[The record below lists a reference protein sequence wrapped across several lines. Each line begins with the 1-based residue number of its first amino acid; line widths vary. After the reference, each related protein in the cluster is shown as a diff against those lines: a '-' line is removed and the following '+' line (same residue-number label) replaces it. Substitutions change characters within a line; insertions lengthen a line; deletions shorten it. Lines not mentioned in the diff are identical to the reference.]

1 MINGAG
7 IRVTGKK
14 AQYDI
19 EKIAGFIIIFI
30 LLFSIFFQINQI
42 ISINSGYFEE
52 EITENIEEKLMNTV
66 NTEEK
71 KLSEIKAEEI
81 AEDEKIS
88 KIKKV
93 QKVQGIIKITGEE
106 LADSKENRIIKIK
119 DTPTYINTNENLKNI
134 NGLNKKNYKSG
145 IKENVIEN
153 INVKNIVD
161 NQEVQ
166 RIQNIQNENINNKNF
181 GKILWP
187 VKSGKITSKFGN
199 RNHPVL
205 KSVKFHRGVD
215 IAVSLGTPV
224 YAGIRGIVTF
234 AGKRGN
240 YGNLV
245 EIKGSDGIKVR
256 YAHLSKIDVVA
267 GQRVSDG
274 EKVAETGN
282 TGMSTGPH
290 LHYEII
296 VDESPVNP
304 LNFHD

>member
-81 AEDEKIS
+81 AEDEKIN
-88 KIKKV
+88 KV
-93 QKVQGIIKITGEE
+93 EKVQGIIKITGEE

-181 GKILWP
+181 VACKIW
-187 VKSGKITSKFGN
+187 KNNK
-199 RNHPVL
+199 
-205 KSVKFHRGVD
+205 
-215 IAVSLGTPV
+215 
-224 YAGIRGIVTF
+224 
-234 AGKRGN
+234 
-240 YGNLV
+240 
-245 EIKGSDGIKVR
+245 
-256 YAHLSKIDVVA
+256 
-267 GQRVSDG
+267 
-274 EKVAETGN
+274 
-282 TGMSTGPH
+282 
-290 LHYEII
+290 
-296 VDESPVNP
+296 
-304 LNFHD
+304 

>member
-7 IRVTGKK
+7 IRITGKK

-81 AEDEKIS
+81 AKDEKIN
-88 KIKKV
+88 KIEKV
-93 QKVQGIIKITGEE
+93 QEIIKITGEE
-106 LADSKENRIIKIK
+106 LAGSKENRIIKIK

-134 NGLNKKNYKSG
+134 NGLNKKNYKSS

-153 INVKNIVD
+153 INVKNIID

-187 VKSGKITSKFGN
+187 VKSGRITSKFGN

-240 YGNLV
+240 YGNLI
-245 EIKGSDGIKVR
+245 EIEGSDGIKVR

>member
-81 AEDEKIS
+81 AEDEKIN
-88 KIKKV
+88 KV
-93 QKVQGIIKITGEE
+93 EKVQGIIKITGEE

-153 INVKNIVD
+153 INVKNIID

-187 VKSGKITSKFGN
+187 VKSGRITSKFGN

-245 EIKGSDGIKVR
+245 EIEGSDGIKVR

>member
-7 IRVTGKK
+7 IRITGKK
-14 AQYDI
+14 LQYDI
-19 EKIAGFIIIFI
+19 EKIAGIMVIAI

-52 EITENIEEKLMNTV
+52 EITENIEEKLMNAV
-66 NTEEK
+66 NIEEK

-81 AEDEKIS
+81 AKDEKIS
-88 KIKKV
+88 KIEKV
-93 QKVQGIIKITGEE
+93 QEIIKITGEE
-106 LADSKENRIIKIK
+106 IAGSKGNRIIKIK
-119 DTPTYINTNENLKNI
+119 DTPEYANIVTELRNTNE
-134 NGLNKKNYKSG
+134 LNKKNYKSSVKKD
-145 IKENVIEN
+145 ISEN
-153 INVKNIVD
+153 IKGKNILD
-161 NQEVQ
+161 NHEVQ
-166 RIQNIQNENINNKNF
+166 GIQNIQNENIENRSF

-187 VKSGKITSKFGN
+187 VKSGRITSKFGN

-240 YGNLV
+240 YGNLI
-245 EIKGSDGIKVR
+245 EIEGSDGIKVR

-304 LNFHD
+304 LNFHN

>member
-1 MINGAG
+1 MINEAG
-7 IRVTGKK
+7 IRITGKK
-14 AQYDI
+14 SYYDI

-81 AEDEKIS
+81 AKDEKIN
-88 KIKKV
+88 KIEKV
-93 QKVQGIIKITGEE
+93 QEIIKITGEE
-106 LADSKENRIIKIK
+106 LAGSKGNRIIKIK

-145 IKENVIEN
+145 VKENIIEN
-153 INVKNIVD
+153 INVKNITD

-166 RIQNIQNENINNKNF
+166 GIQNIQNENINNKNF

>member
-1 MINGAG
+1 MINGAE
-7 IRVTGKK
+7 IRITGKK
-14 AQYDI
+14 VQYDI
-19 EKIAGFIIIFI
+19 EKIAGIMVIAI
-30 LLFSIFFQINQI
+30 LLFSILFQINQI
-42 ISINSGYFEE
+42 ININSGYFEE
-52 EITENIEEKLMNTV
+52 EITENIEEKLTNAI

-71 KLSEIKAEEI
+71 KLYEIKSEKI
-81 AEDEKIS
+81 AKDEKIN
-88 KIKKV
+88 KIE
-93 QKVQGIIKITGEE
+93 KVQGIIKITGEE
-106 LADSKENRIIKIK
+106 ISDSKGNRIIKIK

-134 NGLNKKNYKSG
+134 NGLNKKNYKSS

-153 INVKNIVD
+153 INVKNIID

-224 YAGIRGIVTF
+224 YSGIKGRVTF
-234 AGKRGN
+234 AGRKGN

>member
-7 IRVTGKK
+7 IRITGKK

-81 AEDEKIS
+81 AEDEKIN
-88 KIKKV
+88 KV
-93 QKVQGIIKITGEE
+93 EKVQGIIKITGEE
-106 LADSKENRIIKIK
+106 LAGSKGNRIIKIK

-153 INVKNIVD
+153 INVKNVVD

-166 RIQNIQNENINNKNF
+166 RIQNILNENINNKNF

-224 YAGIRGIVTF
+224 YAGIKGIVTF

-245 EIKGSDGIKVR
+245 EIEGSDGIKVR
-256 YAHLSKIDVVA
+256 YAHLSKIDVIA

>member
-1 MINGAG
+1 MINGAE
-7 IRVTGKK
+7 IRIIGKK
-14 AQYDI
+14 SQYDI

-81 AEDEKIS
+81 AEDEKIN
-88 KIKKV
+88 KV
-93 QKVQGIIKITGEE
+93 EKVQGIIKITGEE

-134 NGLNKKNYKSG
+134 NGLNKKNYKSS

-153 INVKNIVD
+153 INVKNIID

-187 VKSGKITSKFGN
+187 VKSGRITSKFGN
-199 RNHPVL
+199 RNHPIL

-245 EIKGSDGIKVR
+245 EIEGSDGIKVR

>member
-7 IRVTGKK
+7 MRIIGKK
-14 AQYDI
+14 SQYDI
-19 EKIAGFIIIFI
+19 EKIAGIMVIAI

-42 ISINSGYFEE
+42 ININSGYFEE

-81 AEDEKIS
+81 SEDEKIN
-88 KIKKV
+88 KVEKV
-93 QKVQGIIKITGEE
+93 QEIIKITGEE
-106 LADSKENRIIKIK
+106 IAGSKGNRIIKIK
-119 DTPTYINTNENLKNI
+119 DTPTYINTNENLKNT
-134 NGLNKKNYKSG
+134 NGLNKKNYKSS

-153 INVKNIVD
+153 INVKNIID

-224 YAGIRGIVTF
+224 YAGIKGIVTF

-296 VDESPVNP
+296 VDDNPVNP

>member
-1 MINGAG
+1 MINEAG
-7 IRVTGKK
+7 IRITGKK

-81 AEDEKIS
+81 AEDEKIN
-88 KIKKV
+88 KV
-93 QKVQGIIKITGEE
+93 EKVQGIIKITGEE
-106 LADSKENRIIKIK
+106 IAGSKGNRIIKIK

-145 IKENVIEN
+145 IKENIIEN
-153 INVKNIVD
+153 INVKNITD

-166 RIQNIQNENINNKNF
+166 GIQNIQNENINNKNF

>member
-7 IRVTGKK
+7 IRITGKK
-14 AQYDI
+14 LQYDI
-19 EKIAGFIIIFI
+19 EKIAGIMVIAI
-30 LLFSIFFQINQI
+30 LLFSILFQINQI
-42 ISINSGYFEE
+42 ININSGYFEE
-52 EITENIEEKLMNTV
+52 EITENIEEKLTNAI

-71 KLSEIKAEEI
+71 KLYEIKSEEI
-81 AEDEKIS
+81 AKDEKIN
-88 KIKKV
+88 KIEKV
-93 QKVQGIIKITGEE
+93 QEIIKISGEE
-106 LADSKENRIIKIK
+106 IADSKGNRIIKIK

-134 NGLNKKNYKSG
+134 NGLNKKNYKSS

-153 INVKNIVD
+153 INVKNIID

-187 VKSGKITSKFGN
+187 VKSGRITSKFGN

-224 YAGIRGIVTF
+224 YAGIKGIVTF

-296 VDESPVNP
+296 VDDSPVNP

>member
-1 MINGAG
+1 MINGAE
-7 IRVTGKK
+7 IRIIGKK
-14 AQYDI
+14 SQYDI

-52 EITENIEEKLMNTV
+52 EITENIEEKLMNAV
-66 NTEEK
+66 NAEEK

-81 AEDEKIS
+81 AKDEKIS
-88 KIKKV
+88 KIEKV
-93 QKVQGIIKITGEE
+93 QEIIKITGEE
-106 LADSKENRIIKIK
+106 IAGSKGNRIIKIK
-119 DTPTYINTNENLKNI
+119 DTPEYANIITELRNTNE
-134 NGLNKKNYKSG
+134 LNKKNYKSSVKKD
-145 IKENVIEN
+145 ISEN
-153 INVKNIVD
+153 IKGKNILD
-161 NQEVQ
+161 NHEVQ
-166 RIQNIQNENINNKNF
+166 GIQNIQSENINNKNF

-187 VKSGKITSKFGN
+187 VKSGRITSKFGN

-245 EIKGSDGIKVR
+245 EIEGSDGIKVR

-296 VDESPVNP
+296 VDDSPVNP

>member
-7 IRVTGKK
+7 IKITGKK
-14 AQYDI
+14 LQYDI
-19 EKIAGFIIIFI
+19 EKIAGIMVIAI
-30 LLFSIFFQINQI
+30 LLFSILFQINQI
-42 ISINSGYFEE
+42 ININSGYFEE
-52 EITENIEEKLMNTV
+52 EITENIEEKLTNAI

-71 KLSEIKAEEI
+71 KLYEIKSEEI
-81 AEDEKIS
+81 AKDEKIN
-88 KIKKV
+88 KIEKV
-93 QKVQGIIKITGEE
+93 QEIIKISGEE
-106 LADSKENRIIKIK
+106 LAGSKENRIIKIK

-240 YGNLV
+240 YGNLI
-245 EIKGSDGIKVR
+245 EIEGSDGIKVR

>member
-7 IRVTGKK
+7 IRITGKK
-14 AQYDI
+14 LQYDI
-19 EKIAGFIIIFI
+19 EKIAGIMVIAI
-30 LLFSIFFQINQI
+30 LLFSILFQINQI
-42 ISINSGYFEE
+42 ININSGYFEE
-52 EITENIEEKLMNTV
+52 EITENIEEKLTNAI

-71 KLSEIKAEEI
+71 KLYEIKSEKI
-81 AEDEKIS
+81 AKDEKIN
-88 KIKKV
+88 KIE
-93 QKVQGIIKITGEE
+93 KVQGIIKITGEE
-106 LADSKENRIIKIK
+106 IADSKGNRIIKIK

-134 NGLNKKNYKSG
+134 NGLNKKNYKSS

-153 INVKNIVD
+153 INVKNIID

-187 VKSGKITSKFGN
+187 VKSGRITSKFGN

-224 YAGIRGIVTF
+224 YAGIKGIVTF

-245 EIKGSDGIKVR
+245 EIEGNDGIKVR
-256 YAHLSKIDVVA
+256 YAHLNSIDVVT
-267 GQRVSDG
+267 GQKVSDG

-296 VDESPVNP
+296 IDENPVNP
-304 LNFHD
+304 LDFAHN

>member
-81 AEDEKIS
+81 AEDEKIN
-88 KIKKV
+88 KV
-93 QKVQGIIKITGEE
+93 EKVQGIIKITGEE

-256 YAHLSKIDVVA
+256 YAHLSKINVVA

>member
-7 IRVTGKK
+7 IKISGKK

-81 AEDEKIS
+81 AEDEKIN
-88 KIKKV
+88 KV
-93 QKVQGIIKITGEE
+93 EKVQGIIKITGEE
-106 LADSKENRIIKIK
+106 LAGSKENRIIKIK

-134 NGLNKKNYKSG
+134 NGLNKKNYKSS

-153 INVKNIVD
+153 INVKNIID

-187 VKSGKITSKFGN
+187 VKSGRITSKFGN

-240 YGNLV
+240 YGNLI
-245 EIKGSDGIKVR
+245 EIEGSDGIKVR

>member
-1 MINGAG
+1 MINEAG
-7 IRVTGKK
+7 IRITGKK

-71 KLSEIKAEEI
+71 KLSETKAEEI
-81 AEDEKIS
+81 AEDEKIN
-88 KIKKV
+88 KV
-93 QKVQGIIKITGEE
+93 EKVQGIIKITGEE
-106 LADSKENRIIKIK
+106 LAGSKGNRIIKIK

-153 INVKNIVD
+153 IKGKNILD
-161 NQEVQ
+161 NHEVQ
-166 RIQNIQNENINNKNF
+166 GIQNIQNENINNKNF

>member
-7 IRVTGKK
+7 IRITGKK

-81 AEDEKIS
+81 AKDEKIN
-88 KIKKV
+88 KIEKV
-93 QKVQGIIKITGEE
+93 QEIIKITGEE
-106 LADSKENRIIKIK
+106 IADSKGNRIIKIK

-134 NGLNKKNYKSG
+134 NGLNKKNYKSS

-153 INVKNIVD
+153 INVKNITD

-166 RIQNIQNENINNKNF
+166 GIQNIQNENINNKNF

-187 VKSGKITSKFGN
+187 VKSGRITSKFGN

-240 YGNLV
+240 YGNLI
-245 EIKGSDGIKVR
+245 EIEGSDGIKVR

>member
-1 MINGAG
+1 MMNGAG
-7 IRVTGKK
+7 IRITGKK
-14 AQYDI
+14 LQYDI
-19 EKIAGFIIIFI
+19 EKIAGILIITI
-30 LLFSIFFQINQI
+30 LFFSILFQINQI
-42 ISINSGYFEE
+42 VNINSGYLEE
-52 EITENIEEKLMNTV
+52 EITENIEEKLHNII

-71 KLSEIKAEEI
+71 KLSETAGKETVKN
-81 AEDEKIS
+81 EKINQTE
-88 KIKKV
+88 KV
-93 QKVQGIIKITGEE
+93 RGIIKISGEE
-106 LADSKENRIIKIK
+106 GESTKNTGIIKIR
-119 DTPTYINTNENLKNI
+119 DNIADINT
-134 NGLNKKNYKSG
+134 KKDMESISLSRTESFEGK
-145 IKENVIEN
+145 VREN
-153 INVKNIVD
+153 INEKNRAD
-161 NQEVQ
+161 N
-166 RIQNIQNENINNKNF
+166 QNIQVENMESKGF

-187 VKSGKITSKFGN
+187 VKYGKITSKFGN
-199 RNHPVL
+199 RTHPVL

>member
-1 MINGAG
+1 MINEAG
-7 IRVTGKK
+7 IRITGKK

-71 KLSEIKAEEI
+71 KLSETKAEEI
-81 AEDEKIS
+81 AKDEKIN
-88 KIKKV
+88 KIEKV
-93 QKVQGIIKITGEE
+93 QEIIKIAGEE
-106 LADSKENRIIKIK
+106 IADSKGNRIIKIK

-153 INVKNIVD
+153 INVKNITD

-166 RIQNIQNENINNKNF
+166 GIQNIQNENINNKNF

-256 YAHLSKIDVVA
+256 YAHLSKIDVVT

>member
-81 AEDEKIS
+81 AEDEKIN
-88 KIKKV
+88 KV
-93 QKVQGIIKITGEE
+93 EKVQGIIKITGEE

-245 EIKGSDGIKVR
+245 EIEGSDGIKVR

>member
-81 AEDEKIS
+81 AEDEKIN
-88 KIKKV
+88 KV
-93 QKVQGIIKITGEE
+93 EKVQGIIKITGEE

-153 INVKNIVD
+153 INVKNITD

-166 RIQNIQNENINNKNF
+166 GIQNIQNENINNKNF

>member
-1 MINGAG
+1 MINEAG
-7 IRVTGKK
+7 IRITGKK

-71 KLSEIKAEEI
+71 KLSETKAEEI
-81 AEDEKIS
+81 AEDEKIN
-88 KIKKV
+88 KV
-93 QKVQGIIKITGEE
+93 EKVQGIIKITGEE
-106 LADSKENRIIKIK
+106 LAGSKGNRIIKIK

-145 IKENVIEN
+145 VKENIIEN
-153 INVKNIVD
+153 INVKNITD

-166 RIQNIQNENINNKNF
+166 GIQNIQNENINNKNF

-224 YAGIRGIVTF
+224 YAGVRGIVTF

-256 YAHLSKIDVVA
+256 YAHLSKIDVVT

>member
-7 IRVTGKK
+7 IKITGKK
-14 AQYDI
+14 LQYDI
-19 EKIAGFIIIFI
+19 EKIAGIMVIAI
-30 LLFSIFFQINQI
+30 LLFSILFQINQI
-42 ISINSGYFEE
+42 ININSGYFEE
-52 EITENIEEKLMNTV
+52 EITENIEEKLTNAI

-71 KLSEIKAEEI
+71 KLYEIKSEEI
-81 AEDEKIS
+81 AKDEKIN
-88 KIKKV
+88 KIEKV
-93 QKVQGIIKITGEE
+93 QEIIKITGEE
-106 LADSKENRIIKIK
+106 IADSKGNRIIKIK

>member
-1 MINGAG
+1 MINEVG
-7 IRVTGKK
+7 IRITGKK
-14 AQYDI
+14 SYYDI

-81 AEDEKIS
+81 AEDEKIN
-88 KIKKV
+88 KIEKV
-93 QKVQGIIKITGEE
+93 QEIIKITGEE
-106 LADSKENRIIKIK
+106 IADSKGNRIIKIK

-153 INVKNIVD
+153 INVKNITD

-166 RIQNIQNENINNKNF
+166 GIQNIQNENINNKNF

-224 YAGIRGIVTF
+224 YAGIKGIVTF

-296 VDESPVNP
+296 VDENPVNP

>member
-1 MINGAG
+1 MINEAG
-7 IRVTGKK
+7 IRITGKK

-19 EKIAGFIIIFI
+19 EKIVGFIIIFI

-81 AEDEKIS
+81 AKDEKIN
-88 KIKKV
+88 KIEKV
-93 QKVQGIIKITGEE
+93 QEIIKITGEE
-106 LADSKENRIIKIK
+106 IADSKGNRIIKIK

-153 INVKNIVD
+153 INVKNITD

-166 RIQNIQNENINNKNF
+166 GIQNIQNENINNKNF

-256 YAHLSKIDVVA
+256 YAHLSKIDVVT

>member
-71 KLSEIKAEEI
+71 KLSETKAEEI
-81 AEDEKIS
+81 AEDEKIN
-88 KIKKV
+88 KV
-93 QKVQGIIKITGEE
+93 EKVQGIIKITGEE
-106 LADSKENRIIKIK
+106 LAGSKGNRIIKIK

-145 IKENVIEN
+145 VKENIIEN
-153 INVKNIVD
+153 INVKNITD

-166 RIQNIQNENINNKNF
+166 GIQNIQNENINNKNF

>member
-7 IRVTGKK
+7 IRITGKK

-81 AEDEKIS
+81 AEDEKIN
-88 KIKKV
+88 KV
-93 QKVQGIIKITGEE
+93 EKVQGIIKITGEE
-106 LADSKENRIIKIK
+106 LAGSKENRIIKIK

-134 NGLNKKNYKSG
+134 NGLNKKNYKSS

-153 INVKNIVD
+153 INVKNIID

-187 VKSGKITSKFGN
+187 VKSGRITSKFGN

-240 YGNLV
+240 YGNLI
-245 EIKGSDGIKVR
+245 EIEGSDGIKVR

-304 LNFHD
+304 LNFHN

>member
-7 IRVTGKK
+7 IKITGKK
-14 AQYDI
+14 LQYDI
-19 EKIAGFIIIFI
+19 EKIAGIMVIAI
-30 LLFSIFFQINQI
+30 LLFSILFQINQI
-42 ISINSGYFEE
+42 ININSGYFEE

-81 AEDEKIS
+81 AEDEKIN
-88 KIKKV
+88 KV
-93 QKVQGIIKITGEE
+93 EKVQGIIKITGEE
-106 LADSKENRIIKIK
+106 LAGSKENRIIKIK

-134 NGLNKKNYKSG
+134 NGLNKKNYKSS

-153 INVKNIVD
+153 INVKNIID

-187 VKSGKITSKFGN
+187 VKSGRITSKFGN

-240 YGNLV
+240 YGNLI
-245 EIKGSDGIKVR
+245 EIEGSDGIKVR

>member
-7 IRVTGKK
+7 IRITGKK

-81 AEDEKIS
+81 AEDEKIN
-88 KIKKV
+88 KV
-93 QKVQGIIKITGEE
+93 EKVQGIIKITGEE
-106 LADSKENRIIKIK
+106 LAGSKENRIIKIK

-134 NGLNKKNYKSG
+134 NGLNKKNYKSS

-153 INVKNIVD
+153 INVKNIID

-187 VKSGKITSKFGN
+187 VKSGRITSKFGN

-240 YGNLV
+240 YGNLI
-245 EIKGSDGIKVR
+245 EIEGSDGIKVR

>member
-1 MINGAG
+1 MINEAG
-7 IRVTGKK
+7 IRITGKK
-14 AQYDI
+14 SYYDI

-81 AEDEKIS
+81 AKDEKIN
-88 KIKKV
+88 KIEKV
-93 QKVQGIIKITGEE
+93 QEIIKITGEE
-106 LADSKENRIIKIK
+106 IADSKGNRIIKIK

-153 INVKNIVD
+153 INVKNITD

-166 RIQNIQNENINNKNF
+166 GIQNIQNENINNKNF

>member
-1 MINGAG
+1 MINEAG
-7 IRVTGKK
+7 IRITGKK

-81 AEDEKIS
+81 AEDEKIN
-88 KIKKV
+88 KV
-93 QKVQGIIKITGEE
+93 EKVQGIIKITGEE
-106 LADSKENRIIKIK
+106 LAGSKGNRIIKIK

-153 INVKNIVD
+153 INVKNITD

-166 RIQNIQNENINNKNF
+166 GIQNIQNENINNKNF

-256 YAHLSKIDVVA
+256 YAHLSKIDVVT

>member
-7 IRVTGKK
+7 IRITGKK

-81 AEDEKIS
+81 AEDEKIN
-88 KIKKV
+88 KV
-93 QKVQGIIKITGEE
+93 EKVQGIIKITGEE
-106 LADSKENRIIKIK
+106 LAGSKENRIIKIK

-134 NGLNKKNYKSG
+134 NGLNKKNYKSS

-153 INVKNIVD
+153 INVKNITD

-166 RIQNIQNENINNKNF
+166 GIQNIQNENINNKNF

-240 YGNLV
+240 YGNLI
-245 EIKGSDGIKVR
+245 EIEGSDGIKVR